1 MASLNVHAA
10 VAMSASGLAATS
22 FMVGDLASTRDV
34 ILYFAMGSVGGL
46 LPDLDLD
53 NSKALRTGFFLLSL
67 LAAFAVI
74 FCLAS
79 QFSLLELVLVWL
91 TVFVAVRYGLYW
103 VFTHLTVHRGMF
115 HSIPAAALVGLTT
128 ASVMYHGLS
137 IDTFTAWIAGLFITF
152 GYLLHLLL
160 DEFYS
165 VDFYGVTLKRS
176 FGTALKVFSFRSWR
190 TSLILYAAV
199 GLAYYTAPEM
209 RQLSTVMLHEQ
220 AYRGILTNLVP
231 SNGWF
236 VYGQTSWG
244 KDP

>member
-10 VAMSASGLAATS
+10 VAMSASGLVATS
-22 FMVGDLASTRDV
+22 FMVGDLASTHQV
-34 ILYFAMGSVGGL
+34 IIYFVMGSVGGL

-67 LAAFAVI
+67 LAAFAVV
-74 FCLAS
+74 FYLAS
-79 QFSLLELVLVWL
+79 QFSLLELVCVWL
-91 TVFVAVRYGLYW
+91 TVFAIIRYGMFW

-115 HSIPAAALVGLTT
+115 HSIPAAALVGLVTT
-128 ASVMYHGLS
+128 SIMYHGLGA
-137 IDTFTAWIAGLFITF
+137 DPFTAWLAGLFISF

-190 TSLILYAAV
+190 TSLLLYAAV
-199 GLAYYTAPEM
+199 GLAYYAAPDTQ
-209 RQLSTVMLHEQ
+209 RLSTVMLHEH

-231 SNGWF
+231 TEGWF
-236 VYGQTSWG
+236 VY
-244 KDP
+244 DPVPTE